1 MGSCAGYPDP
11 LQQVGQYY
19 VYGFRVPLLVVSAY
33 NVHGTG
39 SFKGYISGALPAQ
52 GETPPHI
59 HDFGS
64 ILNFVEYI
72 FGSGGNSLPEIDA
85 QNSYHYADFWA
96 PDYWGN
102 LQYCSRQ
109 VCPYALSDFF
119 NFTQPPTPPIWIT
132 PINCPA
138 SCFLNFTGP
147 PSLPDLEDGD

>member
-1 MGSCAGYPDP
+1 MPF
-11 LQQVGQYY
+11 LL
-19 VYGFRVPLLVVSAY
+19 RVRR
-33 NVHGTG
+33 H
-39 SFKGYISGALPAQ
+39 
-52 GETPPHI
+52 PHI

-109 VCPYALSDFF
+109 VCPYALSVFF

-147 PSLPDLEDGD
+147 PFAAGFGGRRLRRSLRATAVSKTRAGPENCMLQYEIWQGCGSVPPPAADEGGNP